1 MRRSFNDEIAGV
13 KQVEVVKVQRNE
25 KWREEQVKVVQ
36 RNLVESQLTVD
47 TNYSIFDQ
55 ENSIFVTEQSWNLG
69 SNITDKKKLQN
80 LIEIL

>member
-36 RNLVESQLTVD
+36 RNLVES
-47 TNYSIFDQ
+47 
-55 ENSIFVTEQSWNLG
+55 
-69 SNITDKKKLQN
+69 
-80 LIEIL
+80 